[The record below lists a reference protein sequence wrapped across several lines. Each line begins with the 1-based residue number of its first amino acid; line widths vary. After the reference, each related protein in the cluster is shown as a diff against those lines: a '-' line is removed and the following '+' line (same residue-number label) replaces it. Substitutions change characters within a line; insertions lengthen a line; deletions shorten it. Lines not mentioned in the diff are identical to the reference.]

1 MLGKIVCKSFPK
13 PLREALI
20 DYDLS
25 ALTQRQISMKT
36 GILNAIL
43 LPPEMA
49 GDIAPPATPVNN
61 WRIVFNALTGSKLQ
75 MLPHKVYIYPSE
87 KNVYRFC
94 DVTALLTEGQTPL
107 RPCPD

>member
-1 MLGKIVCKSFPK
+1 M
-13 PLREALI
+13 

-25 ALTQRQISMKT
+25 ALTQPQISMKT

-49 GDIAPPATPVNN
+49 GDIAPPAPPATPVNN

-87 KNVYRFC
+87 KNVYQFC

-107 RPCPD
+107 GPCPD

>member
-1 MLGKIVCKSFPK
+1 M
-13 PLREALI
+13 REALI

-61 WRIVFNALTGSKLQ
+61 WRIFS
-75 MLPHKVYIYPSE
+75 
-87 KNVYRFC
+87 
-94 DVTALLTEGQTPL
+94 TP
-107 RPCPD
+107 